1 MKLMKKILIV
11 EDQTEIR
18 LWIQGFASKVFP
30 DANIAAVATLE
41 QARTFL
47 NEMPDLWL
55 IDLSLPDGLGYELIG
70 QIKQRQKN
78 IPCVVITSFD
88 DDDFLFPALKSG
100 ADGYLLK
107 DQPEAELE
115 ELLSGILNDN
125 PPISPAIAFRL
136 FNYFKASETDRAYR
150 TEVHLS
156 RREKDTLQLLSRG
169 YSVKECAQKLDIS
182 HHTVSGYVKEI
193 YRKLQVNSRAEAAI
207 KASQMGLD

>member
-1 MKLMKKILIV
+1 MKKILII

-18 LWIQGFASKVFP
+18 LWIQGFVGKVFP
-30 DANIAAVATLE
+30 EAEIDTAATLT

-47 NEMPDLWL
+47 NDMPDLWL
-55 IDLSLPDGLGYELIG
+55 IDLSLPDGLGYELID
-70 QIKQRQKN
+70 QIKQRQKH

-88 DDDFLFPALKSG
+88 DDDFLFPALKAG

-115 ELLSGILNDN
+115 ELLSGILNGN

-136 FNYFKASETDRAYR
+136 FNYFKASETDK

-156 RREKDTLQLLSRG
+156 RREKDTLQLISRG

-193 YRKLQVNSRAEAAI
+193 YRKLEINSRAEAAI
-207 KASQMGLD
+207 KASQMGLY